1 MGASKNLY
9 VSELPLSASTTGH
22 NPLPCGDRSYNQL
35 FAKKKISNSKPT
47 NISLFGPFV
56 GALIHFFHARATPI
70 HPSKIKVLSVSLNH
84 HRFPLED
91 CFQLFPWSFPQ
102 IRICWFVQSWRHC
115 IMSLFLPF
123 SRVLLVTFACSSIH
137 LSRQPRYMSHKIFT
151 PKDQA
156 L

>member
-35 FAKKKISNSKPT
+35 FAQKKISNSKPT

-91 CFQLFPWSFPQ
+91 CFQLIVSVVISPNQ
-102 IRICWFVQSWRHC
+102 D
-115 IMSLFLPF
+115 
-123 SRVLLVTFACSSIH
+123 LLVCSILNALYHVTLFAIFPRVVSYFCLLQHSPFETASIH
-137 LSRQPRYMSHKIFT
+137 VPQNLHS
-151 PKDQA
+151 
-156 L
+156 